1 MTPASALPLSV
12 TPAATRSALRLPRRS
27 RPHDSGREISF
38 RRHNELPRAS
48 TIPAERDDH
57 TSTAWQSPETVEHD
71 DPSGEALF
79 EETPAA
85 EMSTSFFRREISF
98 RRKKTMDG
106 APAAA
111 ERDFDA
117 ELSDAAEDHEDEPA
131 EVVAEVVAEADE
143 WAAPELVAALAV
155 DADDSDG
162 VDDAVV
168 AEPVIAKAVPFYKR
182 ELGFRRSKT
191 VAQEATVV
199 VPADAVAFE
208 DETSDDTTEVAAHAD
223 EPVVAWGRWTS
234 RQRRRT

>member
-1 MTPASALPLSV
+1 
-12 TPAATRSALRLPRRS
+12 
-27 RPHDSGREISF
+27 
-38 RRHNELPRAS
+38 
-48 TIPAERDDH
+48 
-57 TSTAWQSPETVEHD
+57 
-71 DPSGEALF
+71 
-79 EETPAA
+79 
-85 EMSTSFFRREISF
+85 MSTSFFRREISF

-111 ERDFDA
+111 EHDFDA

-131 EVVAEVVAEADE
+131 EVVAEVVAEADR
-143 WAAPELVAALAV
+143 WAAPELVAALVV

-182 ELGFRRSKT
+182 ELGFRRKKT

-199 VPADAVAFE
+199 VAADAVPFE

-223 EPVVAWGRWTS
+223 EPVVAWARSDEQAEETNVMDEYVACRGGTGRADGARAHRGRECPRGRAGLGRGRS
-234 RQRRRT
+234 RRERCFVLRRGSRS